1 MFTVNTLRA
10 VPSGILQKMGQWGK
24 ILMTR
29 TWLIISPE
37 GGGVGAGLVIRGR
50 VELILL
56 STL

>member
-37 GGGVGAGLVIRGR
+37 GGGGCGGGV
-50 VELILL
+50 
-56 STL
+56 SH